1 MLLACDM
8 LVILE
13 EDCLRSCHIPSY
25 SLLINVLFLVQQVAL
40 ERYNK
45 MKGNAPERL
54 VSGSDDF
61 TMFLWEP
68 AVSKHPKTRMTG
80 HQQVSL
86 RQFASLFINYM
97 FKLMLS
103 PLISFTKVVLFC
115 LVGWLLSTALYCPV
129 LLSPFSL
136 VCCSLLDAEGFCC
149 CSVFLSVVLVEEQFS
164 IFELCPLNSFI
175 GSAYSIV
182 VLIIDLL
189 ILPLKR

>member
-25 SLLINVLFLVQQVAL
+25 SRLINVLFLVQQVAL

-86 RQFASLFINYM
+86 RQFASLFINCM
-97 FKLMLS
+97 FKLMFCLLLS
-103 PLISFTKVVLFC
+103 HLPKLLFSFVC
-115 LVGWLLSTALYCPV
+115 LVGCFPRHSTAL
-129 LLSPFSL
+129 F
-136 VCCSLLDAEGFCC
+136 CSLPFPSYVAPF
-149 CSVFLSVVLVEEQFS
+149 
-164 IFELCPLNSFI
+164 
-175 GSAYSIV
+175 
-182 VLIIDLL
+182 
-189 ILPLKR
+189 